1 MTRGMMAIVVALGVL
16 PVVSAGSNLD
26 PGSYPSHQCG
36 EKPTQPDRP
45 EYFKSEAELE
55 TFNRAVETY
64 NIATEGYFQCIQL
77 YVNDAAE
84 DIQLIKRTVSATIEE
99 ANN

>member
-1 MTRGMMAIVVALGVL
+1 MMAIVLALGVL
-16 PVVSAGSNLD
+16 PGASAGSNLD
-26 PGSYPSHQCG
+26 PGGYPSHLCG

-77 YVNDAAE
+77 YVNDATE
-84 DIQLIKRTVSATIEE
+84 DIQRIKRTVSATIEE